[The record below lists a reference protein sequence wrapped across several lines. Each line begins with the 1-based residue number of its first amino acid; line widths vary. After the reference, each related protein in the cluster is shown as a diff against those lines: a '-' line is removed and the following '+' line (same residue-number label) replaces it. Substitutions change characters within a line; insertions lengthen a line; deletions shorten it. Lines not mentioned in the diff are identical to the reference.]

1 MNLGTSLTAFTLFH
15 VVVSL
20 VAMGAGAVVVYGL
33 LQSRILPR
41 WTELFLTTAVLTSV
55 TALLFPSKGVDPAR
69 IVAVISLAV
78 LAFAVIALYRH
89 RLEGGWRS
97 VYVVSTLVALY
108 FDVFVGVIQAFMKI
122 EFLRVLAPTQKEPP
136 FVAAQLIVLILF
148 VWVGVLAV
156 KRFHPRASSMD
167 NGALSRPQP
176 VRP

>member
-1 MNLGTSLTAFTLFH
+1 MNLGTSLPALTLFH

-55 TALLFPSKGVDPAR
+55 SALFLPHKGVDPAR

-78 LAFAVIALYRH
+78 LAFALIALYRH

-136 FVAAQLIVLILF
+136 FVAVQLAVLILF
-148 VWVGVLAV
+148 VWLGVLAV
-156 KRFHPRASSMD
+156 RRFHPQADTID
-167 NGALSRPQP
+167 NATLSRSQA
-176 VRP
+176 

>member
-20 VAMGAGAVVVYGL
+20 IAMGAGAVVVFGL

-41 WTELFLTTAVLTSV
+41 WTELFLTTAVLTNVS
-55 TALLFPSKGVDPAR
+55 ALLFPSKGVDPAR

-78 LAFAVIALYRH
+78 LAFAVIALYRQ

-97 VYVVSTLVALY
+97 VYVVSTLAALY
-108 FDVFVGVIQAFMKI
+108 FDVFVGVIQAFLKI

-136 FVAAQLIVLILF
+136 FVAAQLVVLILF
-148 VWVGVLAV
+148 VWLGVLAM
-156 KRFHPRASSMD
+156 KRFHPQAYTTD
-167 NGALSRPQP
+167 DAALSQGQA
-176 VRP
+176 